1 MCETYSVVPWEDHRL
16 RMSNKLPRRIFQ
28 SKMEKEKGEWIH
40 FDNMDINTYIIL
52 LGNPCIQITPRVE
65 DSKER

>member
-1 MCETYSVVPWEDHRL
+1 
-16 RMSNKLPRRIFQ
+16 MSNKLPRRIFQ